1 MILCFI
7 IYSNS
12 CRLFLAN
19 GLLISKRQKW
29 YLAFAHFHPDD
40 VTDLAVSKQNHS
52 YHLDRHGKLYTK
64 KSNEIIYQIQV
75 TLALRENSESS
86 V

>member
-7 IYSNS
+7 IYNNS

-40 VTDLAVSKQNHS
+40 VTDLAVSGRDRS

-86 V
+86 L

>member
-7 IYSNS
+7 IYNNS

-52 YHLDRHGKLYTK
+52 YHLGRHGKLYTK
-64 KSNEIIYQIQV
+64 ESKIIYQIKV